1 MVENTPPSIPYG
13 RLRQTEVYTSGM
25 LADQPP
31 EYPVSYDKLKE
42 KAEQALT
49 PEAYAYIA
57 GGAGS
62 EKTKRENSLAI
73 DEWKII
79 PRILRDVSERD
90 LSIKLFVM
98 SYRCRFCWPRLE
110 RRVSSTKMATSHLLV
125 RPLQRE
131 FHSSSRRRPHIPSRI
146 SRRRWAKLRT
156 GSSCTG
162 VLTVM

>member
-1 MVENTPPSIPYG
+1 
-13 RLRQTEVYTSGM
+13 M

-90 LSIKLFVM
+90 LSIKSLF
-98 SYRCRFCWPRLE
+98 
-110 RRVSSTKMATSHLLV
+110 
-125 RPLQRE
+125 
-131 FHSSSRRRPHIPSRI
+131 
-146 SRRRWAKLRT
+146 
-156 GSSCTG
+156 
-162 VLTVM
+162 